1 MQLNKKYVILIS
13 ALILSLITGFIAEFL
28 YHNSSDKSF
37 SKEKFT
43 QVLHQKMKKSEQLL
57 QKLSNFADFESNEN
71 ITDFFGDKQDIA
83 GYIFSGDDLL
93 FWNTNQ
99 FDIHPQALQKDSQ
112 WHFIQLNNAFGIYK
126 WKYSG
131 HEYGLLTFINIKTDF
146 PYENK
151 YLKNEFSKSFPVNKN
166 TIISEKKIPDT
177 NHIYDN
183 NNHFLFSIIQ
193 SEKPA
198 NNDTLRLTGFIAF
211 SITFLLL
218 FLAYF
223 NFNSLSASA
232 KLKPIRFWTLTV
244 TSAIGLM
251 VMCYFDFPVLFFNNP
266 IFSPQ
271 QYAANILIKTYT
283 HLSLICIFIIVM
295 ILVYHLKV
303 EKGKS
308 HPFLQRAGLYFY
320 ILFFFETI
328 KSLILNSNLSFNL
341 SVLRENI
348 FTNIWTQ
355 LLIFVLA
362 FGLFFMFKITQY
374 QTPKTNTKK
383 TFRIDLFYTL
393 LSIISYIFV
402 FQEFILHY
410 VCFLFTIILFDF
422 LRRRYFNSSF
432 DFKTF
437 GIYFLILNI
446 VILIISYQ
454 FNEYKKFNKYKILSE
469 NISVNGNSESDPIAE
484 LLLEELDKNIKD
496 DVYIKQLATKP
507 DSTEAIIT
515 YIYNNFLSG
524 FRNKYNVNIK
534 VISQQSSAYEYYKEY
549 LAYNG
554 KRLKETG
561 FYTLP
566 ASLYDLSIIG
576 MIKTVDKNEA
586 DNADFLV
593 FEFEPKR
600 NFKSYSFPD
609 LLISSEPDLS
619 GQNNISIAKYEN
631 NQLIYSDQKYNWPE
645 ADTTFIHMKDGFNII
660 ESSAGHKFYILTKAN
675 IQIAITRISTANTT
689 TLYYYFIFSFL
700 FCLLIAKVLFWIY
713 EVKTQQRNYII
724 GLTTKF
730 QLVFVSLLLISFMGI
745 LIFSTKY
752 IRNNYQQEQISTIEK
767 KKQYLQKSLQDL
779 YYWTE
784 DISTIDNQSL
794 KINLEELA
802 YRYQTDIN
810 IYDNTG
816 KLIESSQPLIF
827 SKHLLG
833 KMMSP
838 EVFFSNET
846 PGNQYEKI
854 GNLSFLS
861 AYTDMINGD
870 YLQIGY
876 ISIPQYLSQTEI
888 NAKIEQF
895 LLAIIQI
902 YLIIIVFSVILIII
916 AGKQLADPLHLLENK
931 LKSMHLGGKNEK
943 VEYKWQDE
951 IGQLVEQYN
960 RTVDELERSTQ
971 LLLQSERETAWRT
984 MARQVAHEI
993 NNPLTPMKL
1002 TIQQL
1007 IRTKQLDQK
1016 SFDAYFEKSAQT
1028 LIEQIDNLSRIA
1040 GTFSQF
1046 ARMPE
1051 TRFTRVDLAA
1061 KLFSV
1066 VELFRNNHEN
1076 IDITYSGTEK
1086 GIYVKGDAEQLLQVF
1101 NNIMKNATQSIKNG
1115 AIGKILVELETTNKD
1130 IQIKFI
1136 DNGVGIP
1143 PTIQQDIFKP
1153 NFTTKSTGMGLGLSL
1168 SKSFIENMNGTIS
1181 VSSKVKQGATFVI
1194 RLPMEVDSK
1203 LLHTEDI

>member
-1 MQLNKKYVILIS
+1 MIQLNKKYVILIS
-13 ALILSLITGFIAEFL
+13 ALTISLITGFIAEFL
-28 YHNSSDKSF
+28 YHNSYERSF
-37 SKEKFT
+37 SQEKFT
-43 QVLHQKMKKSEQLL
+43 EVLHQKMKESEQML
-57 QKLSNFADFESNEN
+57 QKLSDFADFESNEN
-71 ITDFFGDKQDIA
+71 ITDFFSDTQDHA
-83 GYIFSGDDLL
+83 AYIFSGDDLL
-93 FWNTNQ
+93 FWSTNQ
-99 FDIHPQALQKDSQ
+99 FDIRPAALLKDSQ
-112 WHFIQLNNAFGIYK
+112 WHFIQLNNAYGIYK

-131 HEYGLLTFINIKTDF
+131 HEYGLLTFLNIKTNF

-151 YLKNEFSKSFPVNKN
+151 YLINEFNKSFQTDKN
-166 TIISEKKIPDT
+166 TVISGTKIPDA

-183 NNHFLFSIIQ
+183 NNHFLFSIVQ
-193 SEKPA
+193 SEKPS
-198 NNDTLRLTGFIAF
+198 NNIYSKLIGFISF
-211 SITFLLL
+211 SIAFLLL
-218 FLAYF
+218 FLMYF
-223 NFNSLSASA
+223 DMNTLSESG
-232 KLKPIRFWTLTV
+232 KLKPARFWSV
-244 TSAIGLM
+244 TIMFGIGLM
-251 VMCYFDFPVLFFNNP
+251 ILCYFDYPALFFNNP
-266 IFSPQ
+266 LFSPE
-271 QYAANILIKTYT
+271 QYAANTLIKTFT
-283 HLSLICIFIIVM
+283 HLTLLCFFIIEM
-295 ILVYHLKV
+295 ILVYHIKV
-303 EKGKS
+303 KKEKK
-308 HPFLQRAGLYFY
+308 HPMLERTGLYLY

-328 KSLILNSNLSFNL
+328 KSLILNSNISFNL
-341 SVLRENI
+341 LVLRENI

-355 LLIFVLA
+355 LLIFALS
-362 FGLFFMFKITQY
+362 FGLFFMLQIAQH
-374 QTPKTNTKK
+374 QTPKNNIKNTV
-383 TFRIDLFYTL
+383 RIDLIYIL
-393 LSIISYIFV
+393 LSVILYVFAIQDFIIYYAC
-402 FQEFILHY
+402 FILI
-410 VCFLFTIILFDF
+410 IILFDF
-422 LRRRYFNSSF
+422 LRRHYFKSSF

-437 GIYFLILNI
+437 GIYFLIINF
-446 VILIISYQ
+446 VILILSYQ

-469 NISVNGNSESDPIAE
+469 NILVNGNSESDPIAE
-484 LLLEELDKNIKD
+484 LLLEELDKNIKED
-496 DVYIKQLATKP
+496 QYIQQLAFNQ
-507 DSTEAIIT
+507 DSTKAIT
-515 YIYNNFLSG
+515 SYIFNNYLSG
-524 FRNKYNVNIK
+524 FRNKYNINIK
-534 VISQQSSAYEYYKEY
+534 AITQHSNAYEYYKEY

-554 KRLKETG
+554 KKIKETD
-561 FYTLP
+561 FYNLP
-566 ASLYDLSIIG
+566 ASLFDLSIIG
-576 MIKTVDKNEA
+576 IIKTTKENKA
-586 DNADFLV
+586 NNANFLV
-593 FEFEPKR
+593 LEFEPKR
-600 NFKSYSFPD
+600 NFRSYSFPD
-609 LLISSEPDLS
+609 LLISNES
-619 GQNNISIAKYEN
+619 GLKSQNNISIAKYEDN
-631 NQLIYSDQKYNWPE
+631 HLIYSDMKYNWP
-645 ADTTFIHMKDGFNII
+645 DTDTSFIHMKEGFRLT
-660 ESSAGHKFYILTKAN
+660 ESAQHKFYVLTKGN
-675 IQIAITRISTANTT
+675 LQIVITRISTANVT

-700 FCLLIAKVLFWIY
+700 LCLLIAKVLFWIY
-713 EVKTQQRNYII
+713 EVKTQRRNYII

-730 QLVFVSLLLISFMGI
+730 QLVFVSLLLMSFMGI

-752 IRNNYQQEQISTIEK
+752 IRNNYQQEQISSIEK

-784 DISTIDNQSL
+784 DITNIDKQGL

-802 YRYQTDIN
+802 YRYQTDII

-816 KLIESSQPLIF
+816 KLIGSSQPLIF
-827 SKHLLG
+827 SKNLLG
-833 KMMSP
+833 RMMSP

-854 GNLSFLS
+854 GNLSYLA

-902 YLIIIVFSVILIII
+902 YLIIIVFSIVLIII

-960 RTVDELERSTQ
+960 RTVDELEKSTQ

-1007 IRTKQLDQK
+1007 IRTKQLDQQN
-1016 SFDAYFEKSAQT
+1016 FDAYFEKSAET

-1051 TRFTRVDLAA
+1051 TRFSKVDLAA

-1076 IDITYSGTEK
+1076 IDISYSGTEK
-1086 GIYVKGDAEQLLQVF
+1086 GVYVNGDAEQLLQVF

-1115 AIGKILVELETTNKD
+1115 AIGKILVELETTDKE

-1136 DNGVGIP
+1136 DNGIGISP
-1143 PTIQQDIFKP
+1143 SIQQDIFKP

-1168 SKSFIENMNGTIS
+1168 SKSFIENMNGKIS
-1181 VSSKVKQGATFVI
+1181 VTSKIKHGATFI
-1194 RLPMEVDSK
+1194 IWLPREADSK

>member
-1 MQLNKKYVILIS
+1 MHLNKKYVLLIS
-13 ALILSLITGFIAEFL
+13 ALIVCLTIGFIAEFL
-28 YHNSSDKSF
+28 YHNSSPKPF
-37 SKEKFT
+37 SQEKFT
-43 QVLHQKMKKSEQLL
+43 EILHQKINKSEQLL
-57 QKLSNFADFESNEN
+57 QKLSDFADFESNEK
-71 ITDFFGDKQDIA
+71 ITDFFSNSDIA
-83 GYIFSGDDLL
+83 AYIFSGNDLL
-93 FWNTNQ
+93 FWSTNR
-99 FDIHPQALQKDSQ
+99 FDINPTILLKDSQ
-112 WHFIQLNNAFGIYK
+112 WHFIQLNNAYGIYK

-131 HEYGLLTFINIKTDF
+131 HEYGLLTFIHIKTNF

-151 YLKNEFSKSFPVNKN
+151 YLKNEFNKSFSLDKS
-166 TIISEKKIPDT
+166 TGISGEKVPDSEL
-177 NHIYDN
+177 ISDI
-183 NNHFLFSIIQ
+183 NNHFLFSVFD
-193 SEKPA
+193 SEKPI
-198 NNDTLRLTGFIAF
+198 NNETLKSIGFISFTIA
-211 SITFLLL
+211 FLLL
-218 FLAYF
+218 FLMYF
-223 NFNSLSASA
+223 NINHFSKSG
-232 KLKPIRFWTLTV
+232 KLKLSLFWSITIIMG
-244 TSAIGLM
+244 IGLLTL
-251 VMCYFDFPVLFFNNP
+251 CYFDYPRLFFNNT

-271 QYAANILIKTYT
+271 QYAANVLIKTYT
-283 HLSLICIFIIVM
+283 HLSVICIFIIEI
-295 ILVYHLKV
+295 ILVHHIKV
-303 EKGKS
+303 EKEVK
-308 HPFLQRAGLYFY
+308 HPILQRAGLYLY
-320 ILFFFETI
+320 ILFFFEII

-341 SVLRENI
+341 LVIRENI

-355 LLIFVLA
+355 LLIFALA
-362 FGLFFMFKITQY
+362 FGLFFMLGMAQY
-374 QTPKTNTKK
+374 DTLKTSIKK
-383 TFRIDLFYTL
+383 TSIIDLTFTL
-393 LSIISYIFV
+393 ASIILYNIIFD
-402 FQEFILHY
+402 EFTLYFSLLILS
-410 VCFLFTIILFDF
+410 VIIFDF
-422 LRRRYFNSSF
+422 FCRYVFNSSINF
-432 DFKTF
+432 RTF
-437 GIYFLILNI
+437 GIYFLVLNI

-454 FNEYKKFNKYKILSE
+454 LNEHKKLNKYRILTE
-469 NISVNGNSESDPIAE
+469 NIFVNGNSENDPIAD
-484 LLLEELDKNIKD
+484 LLLEELDKNIKE
-496 DVYIKQLATKP
+496 DVYLQQEKIIP
-507 DSTEAIIT
+507 DSTKTIAK
-515 YIYNNFLSG
+515 YIFNNYLSG
-524 FRNKYNVNIK
+524 FWNKYNVNIK
-534 VISQQSSAYEYYKEY
+534 IIPQYSSAFEYYKEY

-554 KRLKETG
+554 KRLKETD
-561 FYTLP
+561 FYLLP

-576 MIKTVDKNEA
+576 LIKTGEGNEG
-586 DNADFLV
+586 NNTNYLLL
-593 FEFEPKR
+593 EFEPKR
-600 NFKSYSFPD
+600 NFRSYSFPD
-609 LLISSEPDLS
+609 LLISNESDLS
-619 GQNNISIAKYEN
+619 GQSNISIAKYEN
-631 NQLIYSDQKYNWPE
+631 YKLIYSDLKYNWPE
-645 ADTTFIHMKDGFNII
+645 VDTTFVHLNDGFQLIK
-660 ESSAGHKFYILTKAN
+660 SAQHKFYVLTKGN
-675 IQIAITRISTANTT
+675 LQIAITRISTANIT

-700 FCLLIAKVLFWIY
+700 FCLLIAKVLLWIY
-713 EVKTQQRNYII
+713 EVKTQKRNYII

-730 QLVFVSLLLISFMGI
+730 QLVFVSLLLMSFMGI

-752 IRNNYQQEQISTIEK
+752 IRNNYQQEQVSSIEK

-784 DISTIDNQSL
+784 DISAIDAQSL

-810 IYDNTG
+810 VYDNSG
-816 KLIESSQPLIF
+816 KLIASSQPLIF

-838 EVFFSNET
+838 EVFFSNDT

-854 GNLSFLS
+854 GNLSYLA

-960 RTVDELERSTQ
+960 RTVDELEKSTQ

-1007 IRTKQLDQK
+1007 IRTKQLDQQ
-1016 SFDAYFEKSAQT
+1016 SFDTYFEKSTQT

-1066 VELFRNNHEN
+1066 IELFRNNHEN
-1076 IDITYSGTEK
+1076 IDISYSGAEN
-1086 GIYVKGDAEQLLQVF
+1086 GVYVNGDAEQLLQVF

-1115 AIGKILVELETTNKD
+1115 TKGKILVVLETTDKE
-1130 IQIKFI
+1130 ILVKFI
-1136 DNGVGIP
+1136 DNGVGISP
-1143 PTIQQDIFKP
+1143 SILEDIFKP

-1181 VSSKVKQGATFVI
+1181 VTSKIKHGATFII
-1194 RLPMEVDSK
+1194 RLPIEADSK
-1203 LLHTEDI
+1203 LLHSEDI